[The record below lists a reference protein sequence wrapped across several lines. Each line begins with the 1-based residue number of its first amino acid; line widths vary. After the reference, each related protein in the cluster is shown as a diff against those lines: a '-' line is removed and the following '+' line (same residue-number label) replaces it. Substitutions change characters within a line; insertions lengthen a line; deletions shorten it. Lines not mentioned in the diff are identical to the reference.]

1 MTYLQRA
8 TSSFFYLTSNDF
20 NTPSKNT
27 NTFALVH
34 SHCNCDKHIWLVI
47 YTRSTLSKAY
57 SAGDSLTRVS

>member
-8 TSSFFYLTSNDF
+8 TSSFFDLTSNDF

-27 NTFALVH
+27 NTFALH
-34 SHCNCDKHIWLVI
+34 WFILSYDKHIWLVI
-47 YTRSTLSKAY
+47 YTRSTLSQAY